1 MYKEDYDNYQKDY
14 DKNKQGKPNN
24 QWNALDPNSDHPK
37 GACSTNDDINEA
49 TELAEID
56 QSSNEVI
63 IIRDSCDIDVETT
76 DTQVAASLQ
85 AALQVAIA
93 VVVNITIADS
103 SRAEIVTQELLEKA
117 QIRQSN
123 RQRLVIINSRSVDVT
138 TTDTDVAI
146 SLQLLLQILVALV
159 VQLDIL

>member
-1 MYKEDYDNYQKDY
+1 MGRQNYDYYENNYCVKENR
-14 DKNKQGKPNN
+14 
-24 QWNALDPNSDHPK
+24 WSALDPDSEHSIKACDSSDP
-37 GACSTNDDINEA
+37 TNEA
-49 TELAEID
+49 IQEAEID

-63 IIRDSCDIDVETT
+63 IIRDSCDINVETS

-93 VVVNITIADS
+93 VVINITIADS
-103 SRAEIVTQELLEKA
+103 TQAETVTQELLEHS

-123 RQRLVIINSRSVDVT
+123 RQKIVIVNSRQIDVAT
-138 TTDTDVAI
+138 SDTDVAI

-159 VQLDIL
+159 VQLGIL

>member
-1 MYKEDYDNYQKDY
+1 MSKYNYDYVENDYYEKE
-14 DKNKQGKPNN
+14 GR
-24 QWNALDPNSDHPK
+24 WNALDPDSEHSIRS
-37 GACSTNDDINEA
+37 CHSNDPINEA
-49 TELAEID
+49 IQEAEID

-63 IIRDSCDIDVETT
+63 IIRDSCDISVETT
-76 DTQVAASLQ
+76 DTQIAASLQ

-93 VVVNITIADS
+93 VVINITIADS
-103 SRAEIVTQELLEKA
+103 SRAETVTQELLEKS

-123 RQRLVIINSRSVDVT
+123 RQKIVIVNSRSIDVAT
-138 TTDTDVAI
+138 MDTDIAV